1 MVGVAL
7 FAAPAKGDPRDLP
20 LPRQGHHLPHQAGQI
35 VPLFDQRAP
44 RCPHGGFGLGQNG
57 FEPAQVFVTQ
67 CAVRHTVHIV
77 RVGGALGIHVEHD
90 PAVKAVG
97 GGKTLH
103 TFQGGVQRTGLS
115 GAGVDADADQRVSAH
130 PAQHIAVGQVGVW
143 LIIPDAAGVFACFQ
157 TGKLFR
163 LHSRYLSK
171 YALPFY
177 RT

>member
-1 MVGVAL
+1 MGVAL

-67 CAVRHTVHIV
+67 GAVRHTVHIV

-97 GGKTLH
+97 GGKALH
-103 TFQGGVQRTGLS
+103 TFQGGIQRTGLG
-115 GAGVDADADQRVSAH
+115 GAGVDANAYQRVPAH
-130 PAQHIAVGQVGVW
+130 TAQHVAVGLVCMGFV
-143 LIIPDAAGVFACFQ
+143 IPDAAGVFV
-157 TGKLFR
+157 GLEYGDLFG
-163 LHSRYLSK
+163 LHG
-171 YALPFY
+171 
-177 RT
+177 